1 MPKKKFNGF
10 VAYWCCCLASFCFL
24 LDVSLSLSLFGTVS
38 IQFDLEKENC
48 VKMRQS
54 ASVRNFV
61 RPACNTGR
69 RRRSGQ
75 GVALTSISFLRRK
88 YSKKFSVGSTRF
100 TYLHCVDLL
109 FSKIAYL
116 MLPLMT
122 LIVSQIGSNSIE
134 RLNFDFFWNLQ
145 LLLKGQGCRP
155 IKLYLSWLNPEYRI
169 V

>member
-1 MPKKKFNGF
+1 M
-10 VAYWCCCLASFCFL
+10 L
-24 LDVSLSLSLFGTVS
+24 LPCQLLFFIGRFFVS
-38 IQFDLEKENC
+38 IAFWNRFYPVWSGEREL
-48 VKMRQS
+48 RQNAS
-54 ASVRNFV
+54 VSQRVSVRNFV

-75 GVALTSISFLRRK
+75 GVALTSISFLGRK

-109 FSKIAYL
+109 FSKIADL

-155 IKLYLSWLNPEYRI
+155 IKLYLSWLTPEYRI